1 MKRKR
6 QREAMGGSASLVLYY
21 LIGYA
26 SKQRESQ
33 CDSGIGL
40 SGDMHAAG
48 HGP

>member
-26 SKQRESQ
+26 SEQRESLA
-33 CDSGIGL
+33 SGIGL